1 MSFKIADI
9 EIENNV
15 VLAPMAG
22 FCDSAFRTICKEH
35 GAGLIYTEMV
45 SNKAVVERN
54 WETMEMLY
62 MENSEK
68 PLGIQIFGTDLESF
82 VGATKYI
89 AENTECDF
97 LDINMGCPMPKIAKK
112 LQAGAALLKD
122 VDRIHEILTAV
133 VKAVHK
139 PVTVKMRTGWDD
151 ANINAI
157 EVAKACEDAGVS
169 AIALHGRTREQM
181 YTGKANWD
189 IIRDVKKTVDTVV
202 IGNGDVFCP
211 KSAKA
216 MIDHTG
222 VDAVM
227 VGRASRGN
235 PWIFRQ
241 IAEYLDKGELIPP
254 PTPIER
260 VEVLGE
266 HLKRLIKLKTA
277 KVAVKEIRTHAS
289 FYLADLPCSKEFRQ
303 KLNQLA
309 DEQEI
314 FRVLEEYKRS
324 LYKL

>member
-9 EIENNV
+9 QIENNV

-22 FCDSAFRTICKEH
+22 FCDSAFRTICKEY

-45 SNKAVVERN
+45 SNKAVVEQN

-68 PLGIQIFGTDLESF
+68 PLGIQIFGTDLASF

-89 AENTECDF
+89 AANTECDF

-112 LQAGAALLKD
+112 LQAGSALLKD
-122 VDRIHEILTAV
+122 VDRIYKILNSV
-133 VKAVHK
+133 VKAVDK
-139 PVTVKMRTGWDD
+139 PITVKMRTGWDSE
-151 ANINAI
+151 NINAV
-157 EVAKACEDAGVS
+157 EVAKACEAAGVS
-169 AIALHGRTREQM
+169 AIAIHGRTREQM

-189 IIRDVKKTVDTVV
+189 IIRDVKKAVDTVV

-211 KSAKA
+211 QSAKT
-216 MIDHTG
+216 MIEHTG

-241 IAEYLDKGELIPP
+241 IATYLDTGELIAP
-254 PTPIER
+254 PTELER
-260 VEVLGE
+260 VEVLAE
-266 HLKRLIKLKTA
+266 HLRRLIKLKSA

-289 FYLADLPCSKEFRQ
+289 FYLQNLSNAKGFRAR
-303 KLNQLA
+303 LNQL
-309 DEQEI
+309 DNENDI
-314 FRVLEEYKRS
+314 FTELESYKKS
-324 LYKL
+324 L